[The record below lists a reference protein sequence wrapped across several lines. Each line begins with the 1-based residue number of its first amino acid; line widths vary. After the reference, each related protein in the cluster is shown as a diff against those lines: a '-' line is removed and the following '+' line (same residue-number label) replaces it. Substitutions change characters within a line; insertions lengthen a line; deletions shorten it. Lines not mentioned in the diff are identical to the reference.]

1 MYSYALLEPSCYYL
15 IREKKDADIS
25 LIKINVESDHCV
37 FLSRFQ
43 NEETLEW
50 KKKNDPIFD
59 IIELL
64 SDDAVAAW
72 QEAYNATFMPEEE
85 DDEYE

>member
-50 KKKNDPIFD
+50 KKKNAETKSGRQKLKPGDAGV
-59 IIELL
+59 LL
-64 SDDAVAAW
+64 NSV
-72 QEAYNATFMPEEE
+72 QG
-85 DDEYE
+85 